1 MQHLK
6 INGEDGTMNNSVY
19 YKATDEDGNIILRH
33 AYNKKYQKGWKQ
45 NLDDNAARKKNEWKK
60 NLDFNAKIIAD
71 KKAEA
76 EKKKQNQQ
84 AREDYVRANR
94 LKKVRKV
101 IKEVKRLTKPGTPY
115 KGPTSAHQEQQI
127 QKDKERQKLAKELK
141 NRKIAKQNQQAR
153 EDYVR
158 ANRLK
163 KVRKVVREVNKLTK
177 PGTPYKG
184 PTSAFQAQQIQ
195 KDKERQKLAY
205 KGPTSAFQAQQI
217 QKDKERQKLAKEL
230 KNRKIAEQNRRA
242 REKAANINRRQKAG
256 KAYLN
261 NLTK

>member
-1 MQHLK
+1 
-6 INGEDGTMNNSVY
+6 MNNSVY

-33 AYNKKYQKGWKQ
+33 GWKQ
-45 NLDDNAARKKNEWKK
+45 NLEDGAARKR
-60 NLDFNAKIIAD
+60 
-71 KKAEA
+71 
-76 EKKKQNQQ
+76 NQQ

-115 KGPTSAHQEQQI
+115 KGPTSAFQAQEI

-141 NRKIAKQNQQAR
+141 NQKAR

-163 KVRKVVREVNKLTK
+163 KVRKVVGEVKRLTK

-184 PTSAFQAQQIQ
+184 PTSAHQAQQIQ

-242 REKAANINRRQKAG
+242 REKAANINRRRKAG

>member
-1 MQHLK
+1 
-6 INGEDGTMNNSVY
+6 MNNSVY

-33 AYNKKYQKGWKQ
+33 GWKQ
-45 NLDDNAARKKNEWKK
+45 NLEDGAARKR
-60 NLDFNAKIIAD
+60 
-71 KKAEA
+71 
-76 EKKKQNQQ
+76 NQQ

-141 NRKIAKQNQQAR
+141 NRKIAEQNRLAR
-153 EDYVR
+153 EDYVK

-242 REKAANINRRQKAG
+242 REKAAKINRRQKAG
-256 KAYLN
+256 KAYMN

>member
-1 MQHLK
+1 
-6 INGEDGTMNNSVY
+6 MNNSVY

-33 AYNKKYQKGWKQ
+33 GWKQ
-45 NLDDNAARKKNEWKK
+45 NLEDGAARKK
-60 NLDFNAKIIAD
+60 AK
-71 KKAEA
+71 
-76 EKKKQNQQ
+76 
-84 AREDYVRANR
+84 EDYIKANR

-101 IKEVKRLTKPGTPY
+101 IKEVKKLTKPGTPY
-115 KGPTSAHQEQQI
+115 KGPTSAHKEQQI
-127 QKDKERQKLAKELK
+127 KKEEERQKLVKELK
-141 NRKIAKQNQQAR
+141 NQQAR

-163 KVRKVVREVNKLTK
+163 KVRKVVGEVKRLTK

-184 PTSAFQAQQIQ
+184 PTSAFQ
-195 KDKERQKLAY
+195 E
-205 KGPTSAFQAQQI
+205 QQI

>member
-1 MQHLK
+1 
-6 INGEDGTMNNSVY
+6 MNNSVY

-33 AYNKKYQKGWKQ
+33 GWKQ
-45 NLDDNAARKKNEWKK
+45 NLEDGAARKR
-60 NLDFNAKIIAD
+60 
-71 KKAEA
+71 
-76 EKKKQNQQ
+76 NQQ

-115 KGPTSAHQEQQI
+115 KGPTSAFQAQEI

-141 NRKIAKQNQQAR
+141 NRKIAEQNRRAR

-163 KVRKVVREVNKLTK
+163 KVRKVVGEVNKFTK

-184 PTSAFQAQQIQ
+184 PTSAHQAQQIQ

-205 KGPTSAFQAQQI
+205 KGPTSAHQAQQI

-242 REKAANINRRQKAG
+242 REKAANINRRRKAG

>member
-1 MQHLK
+1 
-6 INGEDGTMNNSVY
+6 MNNSVY

-45 NLDDNAARKKNEWKK
+45 NLDDNAARKKNDWKRE
-60 NLDFNAKIIAD
+60 LELNAKINAD

-101 IKEVKRLTKPGTPY
+101 IKEVKRLTKPGTP
-115 KGPTSAHQEQQI
+115 
-127 QKDKERQKLAKELK
+127 
-141 NRKIAKQNQQAR
+141 
-153 EDYVR
+153 
-158 ANRLK
+158 
-163 KVRKVVREVNKLTK
+163 
-177 PGTPYKG
+177 
-184 PTSAFQAQQIQ
+184 
-195 KDKERQKLAY
+195 Y

>member
-1 MQHLK
+1 
-6 INGEDGTMNNSVY
+6 MNNSVY

-33 AYNKKYQKGWKQ
+33 GWKQ
-45 NLDDNAARKKNEWKK
+45 NLEDGAYRKK
-60 NLDFNAKIIAD
+60 AK
-71 KKAEA
+71 
-76 EKKKQNQQ
+76 
-84 AREDYVRANR
+84 EDYIKANR

-101 IKEVKRLTKPGTPY
+101 IREVKRLTKPGTPY

-127 QKDKERQKLAKELK
+127 KKEEERQKLVKKL
-141 NRKIAKQNQQAR
+141 RNQQAR

-163 KVRKVVREVNKLTK
+163 KVRKVVGEVKKFTK

-242 REKAANINRRQKAG
+242 REKAANINRRRKAG

>member
-1 MQHLK
+1 
-6 INGEDGTMNNSVY
+6 MNNSVY

-45 NLDDNAARKKNEWKK
+45 NLDDNAARKKNDWKRD
-60 NLDFNAKIIAD
+60 LELNAKINAY

-101 IKEVKRLTKPGTPY
+101 VGEVNKFTKPGTPY
-115 KGPTSAHQEQQI
+115 KGPTSA
-127 QKDKERQKLAKELK
+127 L
-141 NRKIAKQNQQAR
+141 
-153 EDYVR
+153 
-158 ANRLK
+158 
-163 KVRKVVREVNKLTK
+163 
-177 PGTPYKG
+177 
-184 PTSAFQAQQIQ
+184 
-195 KDKERQKLAY
+195 
-205 KGPTSAFQAQQI
+205 QAQQI

>member
-1 MQHLK
+1 
-6 INGEDGTMNNSVY
+6 MNNSVY
-19 YKATDEDGNIILRH
+19 YKATDEDGNTILRH

-45 NLDDNAARKKNEWKK
+45 NLDDNAARKKNDWKK

-76 EKKKQNQQ
+76 E
-84 AREDYVRANR
+84 
-94 LKKVRKV
+94 
-101 IKEVKRLTKPGTPY
+101 
-115 KGPTSAHQEQQI
+115 
-127 QKDKERQKLAKELK
+127 AK
-141 NRKIAKQNQQAR
+141 KQNQQAR

-163 KVRKVVREVNKLTK
+163 KVRKVVREVKKLTKPSTPYKGPTSAHRAQQIQKDKERQKLAKELRNQQAREDYVRANRLKKVRKVVREVKKLTK

-184 PTSAFQAQQIQ
+184 PTSAFQEQQ
-195 KDKERQKLAY
+195 KFTKPGTPY

-242 REKAANINRRQKAG
+242 REKAASINRRKKAG

>member
-1 MQHLK
+1 
-6 INGEDGTMNNSVY
+6 MNNSVY

-45 NLDDNAARKKNEWKK
+45 NLDDNAARKKNDWKK

-76 EKKKQNQQ
+76 K
-84 AREDYVRANR
+84 
-94 LKKVRKV
+94 
-101 IKEVKRLTKPGTPY
+101 
-115 KGPTSAHQEQQI
+115 
-127 QKDKERQKLAKELK
+127 
-141 NRKIAKQNQQAR
+141 KQNQQAR

-163 KVRKVVREVNKLTK
+163 KVRKVVREVKKLTK

-184 PTSAFQAQQIQ
+184 PTSAFQEQQ
-195 KDKERQKLAY
+195 KFTKPGTPY
-205 KGPTSAFQAQQI
+205 KGPTSAFQEQQI

-230 KNRKIAEQNRRA
+230 KNRKIAEQNRRD
-242 REKAANINRRQKAG
+242 REKAASINRRKKAG

>member
-1 MQHLK
+1 
-6 INGEDGTMNNSVY
+6 MNNSVY
-19 YKATDEDGNIILRH
+19 YKATDEDGNTILRH

-45 NLDDNAARKKNEWKK
+45 NLEDGAARKKNDWKRE
-60 NLDFNAKIIAD
+60 LDFHAKINAD

-101 IKEVKRLTKPGTPY
+101 IKEVKKLTKPGTPY
-115 KGPTSAHQEQQI
+115 KGPTSAFQEQQI

-141 NRKIAKQNQQAR
+141 NRKIA
-153 EDYVR
+153 D
-158 ANRLK
+158 
-163 KVRKVVREVNKLTK
+163 
-177 PGTPYKG
+177 
-184 PTSAFQAQQIQ
+184 
-195 KDKERQKLAY
+195 
-205 KGPTSAFQAQQI
+205 
-217 QKDKERQKLAKEL
+217 
-230 KNRKIAEQNRRA
+230 QNRRA
-242 REKAANINRRQKAG
+242 REKAASINRRKKAG

>member
-1 MQHLK
+1 
-6 INGEDGTMNNSVY
+6 MNNSVY

-33 AYNKKYQKGWKQ
+33 AYNKKYRNGWKQ
-45 NLDDNAARKKNEWKK
+45 NLEDGAARKKNDWKK

-71 KKAEA
+71 
-76 EKKKQNQQ
+76 KKQNQQ

-101 IKEVKRLTKPGTPY
+101 VGEVKRLTKPGTPY

-127 QKDKERQKLAKELK
+127 QKDKERQKLVKKL
-141 NRKIAKQNQQAR
+141 RNQQAR

-163 KVRKVVREVNKLTK
+163 KVRKVVGEVNKFTK

-184 PTSAFQAQQIQ
+184 PTSSFQAQQIQ

-242 REKAANINRRQKAG
+242 REKAANINRRRKAG

>member
-1 MQHLK
+1 
-6 INGEDGTMNNSVY
+6 MNNSVY

-45 NLDDNAARKKNEWKK
+45 NLDDNAARKKNDWKR

-101 IKEVKRLTKPGTPY
+101 VGEVK
-115 KGPTSAHQEQQI
+115 
-127 QKDKERQKLAKELK
+127 
-141 NRKIAKQNQQAR
+141 
-153 EDYVR
+153 
-158 ANRLK
+158 
-163 KVRKVVREVNKLTK
+163 KLTK

-184 PTSAFQAQQIQ
+184 PTSAF
-195 KDKERQKLAY
+195 K
-205 KGPTSAFQAQQI
+205 AQQI

>member
-1 MQHLK
+1 
-6 INGEDGTMNNSVY
+6 MNNSVY

-45 NLDDNAARKKNEWKK
+45 NLDDNAARKKNDWKRE
-60 NLDFNAKIIAD
+60 LDFRAKINAD

-101 IKEVKRLTKPGTPY
+101 VREVNKFTKPGTPY

-141 NRKIAKQNQQAR
+141 NRKIA
-153 EDYVR
+153 
-158 ANRLK
+158 
-163 KVRKVVREVNKLTK
+163 
-177 PGTPYKG
+177 
-184 PTSAFQAQQIQ
+184 
-195 KDKERQKLAY
+195 
-205 KGPTSAFQAQQI
+205 
-217 QKDKERQKLAKEL
+217 
-230 KNRKIAEQNRRA
+230 EQNRRA
-242 REKAANINRRQKAG
+242 REKAANINRRRKAG

>member
-1 MQHLK
+1 
-6 INGEDGTMNNSVY
+6 MNNSVY

-33 AYNKKYQKGWKQ
+33 GWKQ
-45 NLDDNAARKKNEWKK
+45 NLEDGAARK
-60 NLDFNAKIIAD
+60 
-71 KKAEA
+71 
-76 EKKKQNQQ
+76 
-84 AREDYVRANR
+84 R
-94 LKKVRKV
+94 
-101 IKEVKRLTKPGTPY
+101 
-115 KGPTSAHQEQQI
+115 
-127 QKDKERQKLAKELK
+127 
-141 NRKIAKQNQQAR
+141 NQQAR

-163 KVRKVVREVNKLTK
+163 KVRKVVGEVKKLTK

-184 PTSAFQAQQIQ
+184 PTSTHQAQQI
-195 KDKERQKLAY
+195 KKEEERQKLVKKLRNQQAREDYVRANTLKKVRKVVGEVNKLTKPGTPY

>member
-1 MQHLK
+1 
-6 INGEDGTMNNSVY
+6 MNNSVY

-33 AYNKKYQKGWKQ
+33 GWKQ
-45 NLDDNAARKKNEWKK
+45 NLEDGAARKR
-60 NLDFNAKIIAD
+60 
-71 KKAEA
+71 
-76 EKKKQNQQ
+76 NQQ

-115 KGPTSAHQEQQI
+115 KGPTSAHQAQEI

-141 NRKIAKQNQQAR
+141 NRRAR

-163 KVRKVVREVNKLTK
+163 KVRKVVGEVNKFTK

-184 PTSAFQAQQIQ
+184 PTSAHQAQQIQ

-242 REKAANINRRQKAG
+242 REKAANINRRRKAG

>member
-1 MQHLK
+1 
-6 INGEDGTMNNSVY
+6 MNNSVY

-45 NLDDNAARKKNEWKK
+45 NLDDNAARKKNDWKRE
-60 NLDFNAKIIAD
+60 LELNAKINAD

-84 AREDYVRANR
+84 AREDYVRVNR
-94 LKKVRKV
+94 RKKVQKV
-101 IKEVKRLTKPGTPY
+101 VGEVKKF
-115 KGPTSAHQEQQI
+115 
-127 QKDKERQKLAKELK
+127 
-141 NRKIAKQNQQAR
+141 
-153 EDYVR
+153 
-158 ANRLK
+158 
-163 KVRKVVREVNKLTK
+163 TK

-195 KDKERQKLAY
+195 KDKKRQKLAY
-205 KGPTSAFQAQQI
+205 KGPTSAYQAQQI

-242 REKAANINRRQKAG
+242 REKAANINRRRKAG

>member
-1 MQHLK
+1 
-6 INGEDGTMNNSVY
+6 MNNSVY
-19 YKATDEDGNIILRH
+19 YKATDEDGNTILRH

-45 NLDDNAARKKNEWKK
+45 NLEDSAARKKNDWKR

-76 EKKKQNQQ
+76 E
-84 AREDYVRANR
+84 
-94 LKKVRKV
+94 
-101 IKEVKRLTKPGTPY
+101 
-115 KGPTSAHQEQQI
+115 
-127 QKDKERQKLAKELK
+127 AK
-141 NRKIAKQNQQAR
+141 KQNQQAR

-163 KVRKVVREVNKLTK
+163 KVRKVVREVKRLTK

-195 KDKERQKLAY
+195 KDKESQKLVKELKNQQAREDYVRANRLKKVRKVVGEVKKFAKPGTPY
-205 KGPTSAFQAQQI
+205 KGPTSANQAQQI

-242 REKAANINRRQKAG
+242 REKAASINRRKKAG

>member
-1 MQHLK
+1 
-6 INGEDGTMNNSVY
+6 MNNSVY

-33 AYNKKYQKGWKQ
+33 GWKQ
-45 NLDDNAARKKNEWKK
+45 NLEDGAARKK
-60 NLDFNAKIIAD
+60 AK
-71 KKAEA
+71 
-76 EKKKQNQQ
+76 
-84 AREDYVRANR
+84 EDYIKANR

-101 IKEVKRLTKPGTPY
+101 IREVKRLTKPGTPY

-127 QKDKERQKLAKELK
+127 QKDKERQKLAEEL
-141 NRKIAKQNQQAR
+141 RNQQAR

-163 KVRKVVREVNKLTK
+163 KVRKVVGEVKKFTK
-177 PGTPYKG
+177 PGTP
-184 PTSAFQAQQIQ
+184 
-195 KDKERQKLAY
+195 Y

-256 KAYLN
+256 KAYMN

>member
-1 MQHLK
+1 
-6 INGEDGTMNNSVY
+6 MNNSVY

-45 NLDDNAARKKNEWKK
+45 NLDDNAARKKNDWKK

-127 QKDKERQKLAKELK
+127 KKEEERKKLVKKLRNQKAREDYVRANRLKKVRKVVGEVNKFTKPGTPYKGPTSALQEQQKFTKPGTPYKGPTSAHRAQQIQKDKERQKLAKELK

-153 EDYVR
+153 E
-158 ANRLK
+158 
-163 KVRKVVREVNKLTK
+163 
-177 PGTPYKG
+177 
-184 PTSAFQAQQIQ
+184 
-195 KDKERQKLAY
+195 
-205 KGPTSAFQAQQI
+205 
-217 QKDKERQKLAKEL
+217 
-230 KNRKIAEQNRRA
+230 
-242 REKAANINRRQKAG
+242 KAANINRRQKAG
-256 KAYLN
+256 KAYLDY
-261 NLTK
+261 LTK

>member
-1 MQHLK
+1 
-6 INGEDGTMNNSVY
+6 MNNSVY

-33 AYNKKYQKGWKQ
+33 GWKQ
-45 NLDDNAARKKNEWKK
+45 NLEDGAARKK
-60 NLDFNAKIIAD
+60 AK
-71 KKAEA
+71 
-76 EKKKQNQQ
+76 
-84 AREDYVRANR
+84 EDYIKANR

-101 IKEVKRLTKPGTPY
+101 IKEVKKFTKPGTPY
-115 KGPTSAHQEQQI
+115 KGPTSAYQEQQI
-127 QKDKERQKLAKELK
+127 QKDKERRKLAKELK
-141 NRKIAKQNQQAR
+141 NRKIAEQNRRAR

-163 KVRKVVREVNKLTK
+163 KVRKVVGEVNKVIK

-184 PTSAFQAQQIQ
+184 PTSAYQAQQIQ
-195 KDKERQKLAY
+195 KDKERRKLAY
-205 KGPTSAFQAQQI
+205 KGPTSAYQAQQI

-242 REKAANINRRQKAG
+242 REKAANINRRRKAG

>member
-1 MQHLK
+1 
-6 INGEDGTMNNSVY
+6 MNNSVY

-33 AYNKKYQKGWKQ
+33 GWKQ
-45 NLDDNAARKKNEWKK
+45 NLEDGAARK
-60 NLDFNAKIIAD
+60 
-71 KKAEA
+71 
-76 EKKKQNQQ
+76 
-84 AREDYVRANR
+84 R
-94 LKKVRKV
+94 
-101 IKEVKRLTKPGTPY
+101 
-115 KGPTSAHQEQQI
+115 
-127 QKDKERQKLAKELK
+127 
-141 NRKIAKQNQQAR
+141 NQQAR

-163 KVRKVVREVNKLTK
+163 KVRKVVGEVKRLTK

-184 PTSAFQAQQIQ
+184 PTSAFQAQ
-195 KDKERQKLAY
+195 E
-205 KGPTSAFQAQQI
+205 I

-242 REKAANINRRQKAG
+242 REKAANINRRKKAG

>member
-1 MQHLK
+1 
-6 INGEDGTMNNSVY
+6 MNNSVY

-45 NLDDNAARKKNEWKK
+45 NLDDNAARKKNDWKK
-60 NLDFNAKIIAD
+60 NLDFNAKINAY

-76 EKKKQNQQ
+76 EKKKQNQK

-101 IKEVKRLTKPGTPY
+101 IKEVKKLTKPGTPY

-127 QKDKERQKLAKELK
+127 KKEEERQKLVKKL
-141 NRKIAKQNQQAR
+141 RNQQAR

-158 ANRLK
+158 VNRRK
-163 KVRKVVREVNKLTK
+163 KVQKVVGEVKKFTK

-184 PTSAFQAQQIQ
+184 PTSV
-195 KDKERQKLAY
+195 Y
-205 KGPTSAFQAQQI
+205 QAQQI

-242 REKAANINRRQKAG
+242 REKAANINRRRKAG

>member
-1 MQHLK
+1 
-6 INGEDGTMNNSVY
+6 MNNSVY
-19 YKATDEDGNIILRH
+19 YKATDEDGNTILRH

-45 NLDDNAARKKNEWKK
+45 NLDDNAARKKNDWKK

-76 EKKKQNQQ
+76 E
-84 AREDYVRANR
+84 
-94 LKKVRKV
+94 
-101 IKEVKRLTKPGTPY
+101 
-115 KGPTSAHQEQQI
+115 
-127 QKDKERQKLAKELK
+127 AK
-141 NRKIAKQNQQAR
+141 KQNQQAR

-163 KVRKVVREVNKLTK
+163 KVRKVVREVKKLTK

-184 PTSAFQAQQIQ
+184 PTSAFQEQQKFTKPGTQ
-195 KDKERQKLAY
+195 Y

-242 REKAANINRRQKAG
+242 REKAASINRRKKAG

>member
-1 MQHLK
+1 
-6 INGEDGTMNNSVY
+6 MNNSVY

-45 NLDDNAARKKNEWKK
+45 NLDDNAARKKNGWKRE
-60 NLDFNAKIIAD
+60 LELNAKINAD

-101 IKEVKRLTKPGTPY
+101 IKEVKKLTKPGTPY
-115 KGPTSAHQEQQI
+115 KGPTSAYQTQQI
-127 QKDKERQKLAKELK
+127 QKDKELK
-141 NRKIAKQNQQAR
+141 NRKIAEQNRRAR

-163 KVRKVVREVNKLTK
+163 KVRKVVGEVNKFTK

-184 PTSAFQAQQIQ
+184 PTSAFKAQQIQ

-242 REKAANINRRQKAG
+242 REKAANINRRKKAG

>member
-1 MQHLK
+1 
-6 INGEDGTMNNSVY
+6 MNNSVY

-33 AYNKKYQKGWKQ
+33 GWKQ
-45 NLDDNAARKKNEWKK
+45 NLEDGAARKR
-60 NLDFNAKIIAD
+60 
-71 KKAEA
+71 
-76 EKKKQNQQ
+76 NQQ

-127 QKDKERQKLAKELK
+127 KKEEERQKLVKEL
-141 NRKIAKQNQQAR
+141 RNQQAR

-163 KVRKVVREVNKLTK
+163 KVRKVVGEVKKLTK

-184 PTSAFQAQQIQ
+184 PTSAHR
-195 KDKERQKLAY
+195 E
-205 KGPTSAFQAQQI
+205 QQI

-230 KNRKIAEQNRRA
+230 KNRKIAEQNRRS

>member
-1 MQHLK
+1 
-6 INGEDGTMNNSVY
+6 MNNSVY

-45 NLDDNAARKKNEWKK
+45 NLDDNAARKKNGWKRE
-60 NLDFNAKIIAD
+60 LELNAKINAY

-115 KGPTSAHQEQQI
+115 KGPTSA
-127 QKDKERQKLAKELK
+127 
-141 NRKIAKQNQQAR
+141 
-153 EDYVR
+153 
-158 ANRLK
+158 
-163 KVRKVVREVNKLTK
+163 
-177 PGTPYKG
+177 
-184 PTSAFQAQQIQ
+184 FQAQ
-195 KDKERQKLAY
+195 E
-205 KGPTSAFQAQQI
+205 I

-242 REKAANINRRQKAG
+242 REKAANINRRQKSR
-256 KAYLN
+256 KSLHE
-261 NLTK
+261 